1 LRKGPQTLLKE
12 AKLVN
17 MARPIDWSA
26 LPEEYQKL
34 KAAVVDAPLI
44 DISATNIRERL
55 RTGKSIEFMV
65 ASDVREYLRRR
76 RLYRG

>member
-1 LRKGPQTLLKE
+1 
-12 AKLVN
+12 
-17 MARPIDWSA
+17 MARPGVTIDWNA

-76 RLYRG
+76 RLYRAE